1 MGKEATELFN
11 DAQKMIELFIE
22 REEIKACG
30 VMGLFPANSV
40 NADDIEIYNPDS
52 SADSAAVLATLTG
65 LRQQNPLPQG
75 KPNISLADFIAPS
88 STNVIDTIGCF
99 AVTAG
104 IGLDKLIEEFDLQN
118 DTYSSILAKA
128 IGDRF
133 AEAFAEYLH
142 REVRTDYWGYAS
154 DEELSREEVIAEK
167 YRGIR
172 PASGYPACPDHTQKP
187 ILWELLGVEKHT
199 GISLTESLA
208 MWPASSVSGWYFS
221 HPDSRYFGVGKIGR
235 DQVTDYAA
243 RRDMDIQ
250 IAEKWLAQNL
260 AYEPTNSL
268 GNIAKSQEKQSA
280 TQS

>member
-1 MGKEATELFN
+1 MGNQATELFN

-22 REEIKACG
+22 RDEIKACG

-40 NADDIEIYNPDS
+40 NTDDIEIYNPDP
-52 SADSAAVLATLTG
+52 SADKVTLATLTG
-65 LRQQNPLPQG
+65 LRQQNPLPDG
-75 KPNISLADFIAPS
+75 KPNTSLADFIAPA
-88 STNVIDTIGCF
+88 STNVRDTIGCF

-104 IGLDKLIEEFDLQN
+104 IGLDRLIEEFDQQN

-142 REVRTDYWGYAS
+142 REVRMNHWGYAR
-154 DEELSREEVIAEK
+154 DEELSREDVIAEK

-221 HPDSRYFGVGKIGR
+221 HPESRYFGVGKIGK

-243 RRDMDIQ
+243 RRGMDIQ
-250 IAEKWLAQNL
+250 AAEKWLAPNL
-260 AYEPTNSL
+260 AYEPATARS
-268 GNIAKSQEKQSA
+268 NIANLQEKQSA
-280 TQS
+280 TQN